1 VIGARPKRA
10 NPNLELQMSDASGS
24 SGTGGSS
31 GSGGKRLAVY
41 SISEKDG
48 ERAWWQRIGT
58 AFTNRDGSLTLY
70 LDAFPIG
77 TNKLHV
83 REPRDDARPA
93 AAGSNGAHATTPRR
107 SPAEETQP

>member
-1 VIGARPKRA
+1 VRATRA
-10 NPNLELQMSDASGS
+10 NPNLELQMSDANGS
-24 SGTGGSS
+24 SGT
-31 GSGGKRLAVY
+31 GGKRLAVY

-70 LDAFPIG
+70 LDAFPLG

-83 REPRDDARPA
+83 REPRDETRPA
-93 AAGSNGAHATTPRR
+93 IPGPTGAAHASRR
-107 SPAEETQP
+107 SPVEEVQP